1 MLYLIGLIF
10 PPIAVMACGKP
21 WQAILVTLPLTLLFW
36 LPGVLHAW
44 AVVSAHQ
51 TRPVYVLANG
61 KTVEAPRGGG
71 FWTSLCFLVIGAAI
85 AVYWMGRE
93 ALIAP
98 N

>member
-21 WQAILVTLPLTLLFW
+21 WQAIFITLPLTLLFW

-61 KTVEAPRGGG
+61 NAVETPSGGG
-71 FWTSLCFLVIGAAI
+71 FWTSLCFFVIGAAI
-85 AVYWMGRE
+85 AVYWMGRA
-93 ALIAP
+93 ALLAP
-98 N
+98 T